1 MSLPKQVQQQ
11 LEEAER
17 LEALVQGQVPDP
29 TPEDPQEPPLAEPA
43 APALETPPLAEPAAE
58 NPVEQPQDDKWEQ
71 RYRSLQGTFR
81 ADQERARAEIAALTR
96 QVDALTTQLV
106 DKEQP
111 VRKTGKAQVTDKDVE
126 DFGPE
131 LLDVIR
137 RQAEAVAED
146 RMAGVNAE
154 NARLREQLTSVTDR
168 VGMSDRQVFFG
179 QLAGLVP
186 DYEDINLDQGF
197 LDWLSEVDPLS
208 GAQRQDYL
216 NDAFAKLDARRTATL
231 FNSYK
236 QSVAPPEITTPATP
250 ARNGLERHVTP
261 ATTRSS
267 TVVPPAAQT
276 KIWTSAEVDR
286 FYRDCTSGKY
296 KGRDTERAQ
305 IDAEIDAAMTS
316 GRVR

>member
-11 LEEAER
+11 LEEIER
-17 LEALVQGQVPDP
+17 FEALASGQA
-29 TPEDPQEPPLAEPA
+29 PEPAAGDPQEQPPAEPVDTA
-43 APALETPPLAEPAAE
+43 EETSPPAEPAAE
-58 NPVEQPQDDKWEQ
+58 TAPPPQDDKWEQ

-81 ADQERARAEIAALTR
+81 ADQERSRAEVAALTR
-96 QVDALTTQLV
+96 QVEALTTQLV

-111 VRKTGKAQVTDKDVE
+111 GKKPGKAQVTDKDVE

-137 RQAEAVAED
+137 RQAELVASEQVAD
-146 RMAGVNAE
+146 VKAE
-154 NARLREQLTSVTDR
+154 NARLREQLVSVTDQ
-168 VGMSDRQVFFG
+168 VGMSDRQVFFS

-197 LDWLSEVDPLS
+197 LDWLAVEDPLS
-208 GAQRQDYL
+208 GRQRQDYL

-236 QSVAPPEITTPATP
+236 QEVAPPEIQTPP
-250 ARNGLERHVTP
+250 VSARNGLDRHVTP
-261 ATTRSS
+261 TTARST
-267 TVVPPAAQT
+267 TVVPAAAQT
-276 KIWTSAEVDR
+276 RIWSSSEVDR

-296 KGRDTERAQ
+296 TGKDAERAQ
-305 IDAEIDAAMTS
+305 IEIEIDAAMMS